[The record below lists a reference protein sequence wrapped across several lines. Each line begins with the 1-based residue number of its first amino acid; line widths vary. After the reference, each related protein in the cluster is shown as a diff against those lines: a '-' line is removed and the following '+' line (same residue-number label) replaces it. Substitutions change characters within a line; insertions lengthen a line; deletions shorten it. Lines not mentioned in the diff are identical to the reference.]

1 MPIKRL
7 AYIFVAMLALA
18 SIACAQ
24 QKDAQSPN
32 QPANP
37 PSAEKDGSPA
47 EQSKN
52 NILVAYF
59 SATGVTE
66 GVAQQLAEVTGG
78 RLHKIQP
85 EKPYSAEDLDW
96 HNKQSRSSVEMADK
110 KSRPAITGNPQTLA
124 EYDIIYVGFPI
135 WWYTAPTII
144 NTFVETN
151 DLKGKTVIP
160 FATSGGSG
168 IEKACEDLKAAYPDV
183 NWKDGKLLNGT
194 DKDELRS
201 WTASHKK

>member
-124 EYDIIYVGFPI
+124 EYRQRIAREYS
-135 WWYTAPTII
+135 A
-144 NTFVETN
+144 
-151 DLKGKTVIP
+151 
-160 FATSGGSG
+160 
-168 IEKACEDLKAAYPDV
+168 
-183 NWKDGKLLNGT
+183 
-194 DKDELRS
+194 DELFEPRLRAI
-201 WTASHKK
+201 TALWEDEAVKQ